1 MKKTFLLTACS
12 ILLAAVFF
20 SCSHFHHGDDIS
32 ISLKDSRDSYKMIAY
47 FNENQT
53 ARVHKYM
60 DEQLGRRNNF
70 SFTNA
75 VMDATLTLDD
85 RTTFYIKSSPGDIE
99 INFEKEKNSYESYV
113 QVKKM
118 CEGIKTVLAK

>member
-1 MKKTFLLTACS
+1 MKKTFLLSVCS
-12 ILLAAVFF
+12 ILVVCVFF

-32 ISLKDSRDSYKMIAY
+32 ISLKDSRDSYKMTAY
-47 FNENQT
+47 FNEKQT

-60 DEQLGRRNNF
+60 DEQLGKRNNF

-75 VMDATLTLDD
+75 VLDATLTLDD
-85 RTTFYIKSSPGDIE
+85 RTTFYIKSSPGDLE
-99 INFEKEKNSYESYV
+99 INFDKEKNSYESYV